1 MVMEMLVDIAIPV
14 VVIMMMFVVGLELS
28 LEDFSRIQGYPK
40 PVLVGTAGQFIIL
53 PVIAAVLALA
63 LDPPRHIVAG
73 MVLVAACPGG
83 AISNYYVYLARANV
97 ALSVTLTAV
106 TTVLAFV
113 TLPVLTAL
121 GFKLL
126 LGQQEAI
133 PVPISD
139 MMRQLFVVLLLPTA
153 AGMWMRHRWTA
164 WVRRHGNLLRQLS
177 MGALVLLIVFI
188 IQDQTE
194 NLVAQIGELL
204 LTAVLFTLF
213 AMAAGIAIG
222 RGLGLSSRD
231 GFCFMVEY
239 AARNLAIATVVGASL
254 LGQTEFVLFAAAFF
268 LIQVPLMLVAVAFQ
282 RLRGSD

>member
-1 MVMEMLVDIAIPV
+1 MELLVDIAIPV

-28 LEDFSRIQGYPK
+28 LEDFRRVHGYPK
-40 PVLVGTAGQFIIL
+40 PVLVGTAGQLIIL
-53 PVIAAVLALA
+53 PVIAAVLAFV

-126 LGQQEAI
+126 LGQQDAI
-133 PVPISD
+133 PIPISS
-139 MMRQLFVVLLLPTA
+139 MISQLFVVLLLPIA

-164 WVRRHGNLLRQLS
+164 WVRRHANLLRQLS
-177 MGALVLLIVFI
+177 MGALVLLIAFI
-188 IQDQTE
+188 IQDQAE
-194 NLVAQIGELL
+194 NLAAQIGELL

-213 AMAAGIAIG
+213 AMAAGIVIV

-231 GFCFMVEY
+231 GFCFVVEY

-268 LIQVPLMLVAVAFQ
+268 LIQVPLMLVAIAFQ

>member
-1 MVMEMLVDIAIPV
+1 MEMLVDIAIPV

-28 LEDFSRIQGYPK
+28 LEDFRRIQGYPK
-40 PVLVGTAGQFIIL
+40 PVLVGTAGQLIIL
-53 PVIAAVLALA
+53 PLIAAVLAFV

-73 MVLVAACPGG
+73 MVLVAACPAG

-97 ALSVTLTAV
+97 AFSVTLTAV

-126 LGQQEAI
+126 LDQQEA
-133 PVPISD
+133 VPIPMGD
-139 MMRQLFVVLLLPTA
+139 MMSQLFVVLLLPTA
-153 AGMWMRHRWTA
+153 AGMWVRHRWTP
-164 WVRRHGNLLRQLS
+164 WVKRHGNLLRQLS
-177 MGALVLLIVFI
+177 LGALVLLIAFI
-188 IQDQTE
+188 IQDQAQ
-194 NLVAQIGELL
+194 NLATQIGELF

-213 AMAAGIAIG
+213 AMAAGVIIG

-231 GFCFMVEY
+231 SFCFVVEY
-239 AARNLAIATVVGASL
+239 AARNMAIATVVGASL

-268 LIQVPLMLVAVAFQ
+268 LIQVPLMLVAIAFQ
-282 RLRGSD
+282 RQRGSD

>member
-53 PVIAAVLALA
+53 PVIATVLALA

-97 ALSVTLTAV
+97 ALSVSLTAV

-153 AGMWMRHRWTA
+153 AGMWMRHCWTA

-213 AMAAGIAIG
+213 AMVAGIA
-222 RGLGLSSRD
+222 
-231 GFCFMVEY
+231 
-239 AARNLAIATVVGASL
+239 AARPTPVAISASAMPGPTTARLALPDCPIL
-254 LGQTEFVLFAAAFF
+254 
-268 LIQVPLMLVAVAFQ
+268 
-282 RLRGSD
+282 